1 MSNASYTLESAMHKA
16 EVAKCYILSSF
27 FSSNVGVMHEGIKEY
42 SQNIYDKAV
51 LKIKL
56 FDISELSINEMRQM
70 LNLEDI
76 YEPLV
81 SKKEFQRI
89 EQILNVCSNT
99 LKIGK

>member
-1 MSNASYTLESAMHKA
+1 MTDSKA
-16 EVAKCYILSSF
+16 
-27 FSSNVGVMHEGIKEY
+27 GDKEY

-56 FDISELSINEMRQM
+56 FDISELSIDEMRQM

-81 SKKEFQRI
+81 SKKEERI
-89 EQILNVCSNT
+89 KN
-99 LKIGK
+99 K